1 MSESKTTEDMQP
13 LSSIEWSILCV
24 LNGELNRLK
33 VKDRCSNEEQVVL
46 DWMQDRVNT
55 LTERKKNR
63 I

>member
-1 MSESKTTEDMQP
+1 MSKSKTIEDMQP
-13 LSSIEWSILCV
+13 LSSVELSILYV

-46 DWMQDRVNT
+46 DWMQTRVNS